1 MERKTSEFA
10 PKPRGSVVE
19 RVKNHLKKTFR
30 PASSASEE
38 AFKSIIAVL
47 PPGDMKKSM
56 EMVLPQL
63 KHTLK
68 MQDRSLV
75 MSSLFQ
81 RGISSVVFGVFGA
94 VGGSVAGTAMGLV
107 TANPA
112 IPVYAF
118 ATGVGLGVSAAFAI
132 PTASQME
139 RSRIAVA
146 AKQQEMMLRTS
157 GGKEAAKVFDAKR
170 VDQITQAI
178 LWGTAANGGA
188 GGVLSQAANP
198 MA

>member
-1 MERKTSEFA
+1 MERKPSEFA
-10 PKPRGSVVE
+10 PKPKHSVAEKVRE
-19 RVKNHLKKTFR
+19 KLADTFR
-30 PASSASEE
+30 PASSASEK
-38 AFKSIIAVL
+38 AFRSIIAVL

-63 KHTLK
+63 KDTLK
-68 MQDRSLV
+68 VQDRSLV

-94 VGGSVAGTAMGLV
+94 VGGSAIGFATL
-107 TANPA
+107 NPVG
-112 IPVYAF
+112 PVYGAV
-118 ATGVGLGVSAAFAI
+118 TGAGLGVSAAFAI
-132 PTASQME
+132 PTVSQME

-178 LWGTAANGGA
+178 LWGSAAQGGA

-198 MA
+198 MV